1 MYVKQGDLFCQGE
14 LMFKEAISHETTT
27 IIPRR
32 GTIASWESNT
42 SFTVAISLS
51 VFHVI
56 SHSKNIFK

>member
-1 MYVKQGDLFCQGE
+1 MTDVNTYEKKRMYVKQWDLFCQGE

-42 SFTVAISLS
+42 SFTVAASA
-51 VFHVI
+51 
-56 SHSKNIFK
+56 